1 MNEPSELTFA
11 QQVLDSYRE
20 KTGQPLRFP
29 PDFAKELAALG
40 LKGFVAANPRT
51 A

>member
-1 MNEPSELTFA
+1 VNSPSELTFA
-11 QQVLDSYRE
+11 QQVLDAYRAR
-20 KTGQPLRFP
+20 TGQTLRFP
-29 PDFAKELAALG
+29 PDFATELAALG